1 MLPAYKPRPLKNLF
15 TANQC
20 WPDLLDAG
28 GLRDI
33 EVEAV
38 TKMLACGTSILGVKQ
53 YTCSNDNCHHAKYLC
68 NTCHCRACSS
78 CGKKATDQW
87 IANQY
92 NRLPD
97 CSWQHL
103 VFTLPDTL
111 WPLFFHNR
119 HLLNDVCRLAVDN
132 LLYAARKR
140 GLEVGIFSA
149 IHTYGRRLNW
159 HPHVHVSVTGG
170 GIDELGAWKDIAFYK
185 TALRQRWMWNLRQYL
200 ISQWPQISLPPEWAQ
215 INSESA
221 WRDLVLNAGGA
232 HWHVYLSKKT
242 QNGRKT
248 VNYLG
253 RYLKKPPISGSR
265 LAHYTASPTLEFTYL
280 DHRTQTYQRES
291 LTQTDMLRRVIQH
304 TGKTLSNDSLF
315 WLSGQSRLRAQAAYR
330 LSGVADGHTGKS
342 AETVFC
348 GDEQS
353 VSQP

>member
-1 MLPAYKPRPLKNLF
+1 
-15 TANQC
+15 
-20 WPDLLDAG
+20 
-28 GLRDI
+28 
-33 EVEAV
+33 
-38 TKMLACGTSILGVKQ
+38 
-53 YTCSNDNCHHAKYLC
+53 
-68 NTCHCRACSS
+68 
-78 CGKKATDQW
+78 
-87 IANQY
+87 
-92 NRLPD
+92 
-97 CSWQHL
+97 
-103 VFTLPDTL
+103 
-111 WPLFFHNR
+111 
-119 HLLNDVCRLAVDN
+119 LAVDN

-140 GLEVGIFSA
+140 GLEVGIFCA

-170 GIDELGAWKDIAFYK
+170 GIDEQGVWKNIAFYK

-342 AETVFC
+342 AEIVFC